1 MSNNK
6 ELYLSVGKEVHFCA
20 SSFRTDRDPIDMPD
34 SFYIE
39 GVLPDSDKV
48 VASMTGYLFE
58 REYILDAADACD
70 ATMEDIAEKL
80 YDQNLA
86 LDAKYVNRAGRKACF
101 IDELFVEPE
110 LRKQGLATIVLAN
123 LRAMLC
129 KIEPSLCGIYAYV
142 DDDCDDELFKFFE
155 KHGFCRIDDSR
166 VIWIPIPDEA

>member
-6 ELYLSVGKEVHFCA
+6 ELYLSIGKEVHFCA

-123 LRAMLC
+123 LR
-129 KIEPSLCGIYAYV
+129 YAYV